1 MYHMYVYVY
10 MAGGASADCPCA
22 TSGGSFKSTL
32 TAKFIYILLL
42 ALKQPSLLHKQ

>member
-1 MYHMYVYVY
+1 MYVYVY

-22 TSGGSFKSTL
+22 TCGGSFKSTL